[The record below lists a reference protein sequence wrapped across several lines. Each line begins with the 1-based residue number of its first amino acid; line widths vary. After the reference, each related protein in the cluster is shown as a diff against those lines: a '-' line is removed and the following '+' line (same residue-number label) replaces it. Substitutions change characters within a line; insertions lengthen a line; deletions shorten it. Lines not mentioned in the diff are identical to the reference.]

1 MELVELLK
9 IKKKR
14 GRKSKKEL
22 ELLEKYAHL
31 LVDQSSKDKPKKRGR
46 KPKGGKIISNKLLDD
61 NNANDVKSENVIVHL
76 KCNTTEFLQSI
87 QSKNIDM
94 NINSTEIVYNP
105 NLEEVKAYEEPGLE
119 YQLIDNHT
127 SKQKNGTTEN
137 EQKIEKSI
145 IITEEVK
152 SNDST
157 IKCINSKLKEL
168 KIQLHINEVNDKL
181 SPCFH
186 CTEHFDNL
194 PVHIPKYELNGRY
207 EVYGCF
213 CQPECAV
220 GYLFRENIDDS
231 TKWERYAIMNSLYKD
246 VYNYKDNFKT
256 APNPFYTLD
265 KYMGN
270 LTIDE
275 YRSLSRQPK
284 KILIVDKPL
293 TKILPELH
301 EENNDVPSFKSSLKN
316 YEQDDKKEYKLYRTK
331 EKRVAKKS
339 SMWKV

>member
-1 MELVELLK
+1 MELTELMK

-31 LVDQSSKDKPKKRGR
+31 IVNQSIKDKPKKRGR
-46 KPKGGKIISNKLLDD
+46 KPKGGKIISNKLLDEQSQ
-61 NNANDVKSENVIVHL
+61 NELKSENVIVHL

-87 QSKNIDM
+87 QSKTIGIDESSSKM
-94 NINSTEIVYNP
+94 VYNP
-105 NLEEVKAYEEPGLE
+105 NLEDVKAYEESGLE
-119 YQLIDNHT
+119 YQMLDTHNSKDT
-127 SKQKNGTTEN
+127 SESHKV
-137 EQKIEKSI
+137 EKSI
-145 IITEEVK
+145 IITQEVK
-152 SNDST
+152 TNDSS
-157 IKCINSKLKEL
+157 IKEINAKLKEL
-168 KIQLHINEVNDKL
+168 KMKLHTNDVNDKL

-186 CTEHFDNL
+186 CTESFDNL

-213 CQPECAV
+213 CQPECAAA
-220 GYLFRENIDDS
+220 YLFRENIDDS
-231 TKWERYAIMNSLYKD
+231 TKWERYALLNSLYKD
-246 VYNYKDNFKT
+246 VYQYKNNFKT

-270 LTIDE
+270 LTIEE
-275 YRSLSRQPK
+275 YRNLTRQPK

-316 YEQDDKKEYKLYRTK
+316 YEQDEKKEYKLYRKK
-331 EKRVAKKS
+331 EKRVANKS